1 MASVVPFGR
10 QLALLAERHG
20 DRVAIVHVDP
30 AGMERQIS
38 WRELDRRANQVARL
52 LTEHGVTQGG
62 WVVVALPN
70 TPEHFFADL
79 AAWRLG
85 ATVLPL
91 RWDLPRWDRDR
102 LLDLARPAAVIAA
115 WDDAPDGTLTV
126 EDVTSS
132 LALDDSRV
140 EDRIADPVRAIATSG
155 STGQPKLIVN
165 PVPGVTGGDAMIRIA
180 ETLETNQDTTE
191 LVISPIYHTNG
202 FACLHHLL
210 DEGRR
215 LVVMQKFDAALAVD
229 LIERHRVNFAIMV
242 PTMLQRIAAL
252 PDVQERDFS
261 SVEFLHYGGAPI
273 PEWVVHKWFGL
284 VGPER
289 FIFSY
294 GGTEGIGLTM
304 ARGDEWL
311 HHRGTVGRPVGCD
324 VKIVDEDGHPQP
336 RGSIGRI
343 LMRRTDG
350 STPCTYVG
358 AEFAV
363 DGEGFATFG
372 DLGWLDEDGYLFIAD
387 RRSDMIVTGGANV
400 FPAEVEL
407 ALAEHRGVADCVV
420 IGIPDAEWGHRVHAI
435 VEPADRADPPAA
447 EDLRA
452 HVRARLAAYK
462 VPKTVEIV
470 DRIPRNDAGKLNRA
484 ALADAR
490 SPVV

>member
-1 MASVVPFGR
+1 MASAVPLGR
-10 QLALLAERHG
+10 QLALLAARHG

-30 AGMERQIS
+30 AGAEREIS

-91 RWDLPRWDRDR
+91 RWDLPRWDRER
-102 LLDLARPAAVIAA
+102 LLELARPAAVVAA
-115 WDDAPDGTLTV
+115 WDAAPEGTLSID
-126 EDVTSS
+126 DVKASI
-132 LALDDSRV
+132 ALDDSAV
-140 EDRIADPVRAIATSG
+140 EDRIANPVRAIATSG

-165 PVPGVTGGDAMIRIA
+165 PVPGVTGGDAMIRMA
-180 ETLETNQDTTE
+180 ETLESGEDTTE

-210 DEGRR
+210 EGRR

-252 PDVQERDFS
+252 PGVQERDFS

-311 HHRGTVGRPVGCD
+311 NHRGTVGSPVGCD
-324 VKIVDEDGHPQP
+324 VKIIGEDGQRVPP
-336 RGSIGRI
+336 GSIGRI
-343 LMRRTDG
+343 LMRHNDG

-363 DGEGFATFG
+363 DGEGFATLG

-420 IGIPDAEWGHRVHAI
+420 VGIADAEWGQRVHAI
-435 VEPADRADPPAA
+435 VEPADPADPPTA
-447 EDLRA
+447 EALRT
-452 HVRARLAAYK
+452 HVRERLAAYK

-470 DRIPRNDAGKLNRA
+470 DRIPRNDAGKLSRA
-484 ALADAR
+484 ALAGAR
-490 SPVV
+490 SPAV